1 MKSKLIDRIKEYFY
15 IPAEKKLDISKS
27 NLKLCEFAIIFLFIL
42 GISGFIIELT
52 RYYPYRID
60 HFTYYGLYLVIS
72 VLYLLVSHFTKKKNS
87 YKVNQTVI
95 LFSCTFIILLILYFI
110 SNDINISH
118 VLMFY
123 FAIVIMIITFN
134 ITPIFYT
141 IALVSF
147 LFEVDIFSSN
157 IGESRIAL
165 IVNNSLFCIALM
177 FFSFYKRRL
186 LSVREKN
193 KLEIEKQNRLL
204 REQNEELNRQKSSL
218 LISKQYLENTVFNQS
233 QELQAQK
240 EHLINIQNSTI
251 ISLSNLAENR
261 DEDAGDH
268 ILRTRDYVR
277 LIAIKAR
284 QTGLYP
290 ELSEPVINLYVKAAP
305 MHDIGK
311 IAISDEVLKKPGKLS
326 AEEYEQIKLHT
337 VKGGKIVK
345 DVLGSGED
353 EDYVTIAKDIAMYHH
368 ENYDGTGYPEGLKG
382 DDIPLPARIM
392 AIAAVFDALVSP
404 RVYKE
409 PIPLEEAF
417 NDIEKA
423 AGTRFDPELVALFLD
438 SKDEVIEILNKYQK

>member
-1 MKSKLIDRIKEYFY
+1 
-15 IPAEKKLDISKS
+15 
-27 NLKLCEFAIIFLFIL
+27 
-42 GISGFIIELT
+42 
-52 RYYPYRID
+52 
-60 HFTYYGLYLVIS
+60 
-72 VLYLLVSHFTKKKNS
+72 
-87 YKVNQTVI
+87 
-95 LFSCTFIILLILYFI
+95 
-110 SNDINISH
+110 
-118 VLMFY
+118 MFY